1 MCFHKKYITF
11 LIKLFMRIWV
21 GRWHYL
27 AYIAF
32 GRPTRFAANNA
43 ELWKKQMK
51 KQSGKNKLVITGEF
65 TFDQE

>member
-1 MCFHKKYITF
+1 
-11 LIKLFMRIWV
+11 MRIWV